1 MIIDVEG
8 EIGNRGGPASPRV
21 KVGPPGP
28 APLTGVAHRA
38 INRPSEQLASRSRVA
53 VTARGRQGEVELG
66 GGWV

>member
-8 EIGNRGGPASPRV
+8 EIGNRGSPAGPRV

-38 INRPSEQLASRSRVA
+38 INRPSEQLASRSRVCCNSPGRA
-53 VTARGRQGEVELG
+53 GRGRA
-66 GGWV
+66 W